1 MAVLAEIVKSLSEQL
16 QQVQSQLAEQQ
27 AINAELQVAIT
38 EQQTVITEQARKID
52 ALTKNDVK
60 QDEQV
65 DNLTEAITK
74 QARQVDRLTDNV
86 ARLEAQQ
93 NVLAAL
99 HNGTGCCMSFLLR
112 PFSIDLF
119 SAKYYKF
126 KHIAQSLKFLYFAQ
140 CINIDVKCCLV

>member
-1 MAVLAEIVKSLSEQL
+1 MALAEQL
-16 QQVQSQLAEQQ
+16 QQVQSQLAEQRTTITKQQ
-27 AINAELQVAIT
+27 A
-38 EQQTVITEQARKID
+38 VIAEQARQID
-52 ALTKNDVK
+52 ALTKNDV
-60 QDEQV
+60 
-65 DNLTEAITK
+65 K